1 MCTTVETRARS
12 RVRLRCAVGRVA
24 ALHRPLLRATA
35 PSMLSSSSK
44 PADYSESSLDEFNR
58 TGKDVGETGALV
70 PEGVEVP
77 AKLIGEEMLSRASL
91 KGPNAIAFVFSHM
104 QNDPRE
110 EVQAAGCLALAQISE
125 RPDGRVAVS
134 DNGGIE
140 IIVAAMMSAGSEE
153 IEVLAHGCSA
163 LANLALGEGEM
174 AVIAK
179 SGLDAVLEAART
191 HPKEVAI
198 QRKACLALGNL
209 AFGSEGEATV
219 LATGGLEAVVA
230 AMKAH
235 GKDEVVVEEGIDA
248 LVNIADSTGGKK
260 RLLGCGGLEVVA
272 AARKH
277 AKVAAAATDLEKQL
291 SEIRG
296 DDATADAG
304 ASVET
309 LKPAAE
315 AAVEAAAAQEQDLA
329 SLD

>member
-1 MCTTVETRARS
+1 MDQN
-12 RVRLRCAVGRVA
+12 
-24 ALHRPLLRATA
+24 ALL
-35 PSMLSSSSK
+35 
-44 PADYSESSLDEFNR
+44 
-58 TGKDVGETGALV
+58 GAQ
-70 PEGVEVP
+70 
-77 AKLIGEEMLSRASL
+77 S
-91 KGPNAIAFVFSHM
+91 
-104 QNDPRE
+104 
-110 EVQAAGCLALAQISE
+110 C
-125 RPDGRVAVS
+125 
-134 DNGGIE
+134 
-140 IIVAAMMSAGSEE
+140 
-153 IEVLAHGCSA
+153 
-163 LANLALGEGEM
+163 ALGEGEM